1 MKPLMNLR
9 NTIKDFY
16 PYQTDCLA
24 IILILSNL
32 HVQTHF
38 LMTLTAHARFS
49 RSFLAIRPLQQFS
62 IFVAFK
68 IRKGNQK

>member
-9 NTIKDFY
+9 NRINDFH
-16 PYQTDCLA
+16 PHHVDRMAA
-24 IILILSNL
+24 ILMSFNL

-68 IRKGNQK
+68 IRQGNQK